1 MPSADAIRL
10 VVFDCDGTLVDSQHM
25 IVEAMTTAFEAARL
39 APPTAEAV
47 RRIVGLALAEG
58 IALLIDRGGD
68 AATAEVVAGH
78 YRQAFGELRSKPHD
92 EPLYPG
98 AEEAI
103 DRLEAAGFVLGV
115 ATGKSLKG
123 LTSTLGRHGLLR
135 RFVTLQT
142 SDVAAGKP
150 HPEMLHRAMSETG
163 ANPEDTVLVGDTTFD
178 MTMARNADVRAI
190 GVSWGYHEV
199 DELWRAGAG
208 HVIDSFEELAPLV
221 ERERGA

>member
-25 IVEAMTTAFEAARL
+25 IVEAMNAAFEAARL

-47 RRIVGLALAEG
+47 RRIVGLSLAEG
-58 IALLIDRGGD
+58 IALLIDGGGD
-68 AATAEVVAGH
+68 VATAETVAGH
-78 YRQAFGELRSKPHD
+78 YREAFGELRRKPHH

-98 AEEAI
+98 TEAAI
-103 DRLEAAGFVLGV
+103 ERLEGAGFVLGV
-115 ATGKSLKG
+115 ATGKSRRG
-123 LTSTLGRHGLLR
+123 LTATLGQHGLLS
-135 RFVTLQT
+135 RFATLQT

-163 ANPEDTVLVGDTTFD
+163 ALPEHTVLVGDTTFD
-178 MTMARNADVRAI
+178 MTMARNAKVRAI

-199 DELWRAGAG
+199 DELWQAGAS

-221 ERERGA
+221 ERQGGV

>member
-1 MPSADAIRL
+1 M
-10 VVFDCDGTLVDSQHM
+10 
-25 IVEAMTTAFEAARL
+25 
-39 APPTAEAV
+39 
-47 RRIVGLALAEG
+47 
-58 IALLIDRGGD
+58 
-68 AATAEVVAGH
+68 AGH
-78 YRQAFGELRSKPHD
+78 YRQAFGELRRKPHY

-98 AEEAI
+98 TEEAI

-115 ATGKSLKG
+115 ATGKSRRG
-123 LTSTLGRHGLLR
+123 LATTLGRHGLLQ

-163 ANPEDTVLVGDTTFD
+163 ARPQDTVLVGDTTFN
-178 MTMARNADVRAI
+178 MAMARNADVRAI

-199 DELWRAGAG
+199 DELRRAGAG

-221 ERERGA
+221 EAEGGA

>member
-1 MPSADAIRL
+1 MSSADSIRL

-25 IVEAMTTAFEAARL
+25 IVEAMNAAFEAARL
-39 APPTAEAV
+39 APPAAAAI
-47 RRIVGLALAEG
+47 RRIVGLSLTDG
-58 IALLIDRGGD
+58 IALLIDGGGD
-68 AATAEVVAGH
+68 AATAEAVAGH
-78 YRQAFGELRSKPHD
+78 YRQAFGELRRKPYH

-98 AEEAI
+98 TEEAI
-103 DRLEAAGFVLGV
+103 DRLEATGFVLGV
-115 ATGKSLKG
+115 ATGKSRRG
-123 LTSTLGRHGLLR
+123 LATTLGRHGLLQ

-163 ANPEDTVLVGDTTFD
+163 ARPQDTVLVGDTTFD
-178 MTMARNADVRAI
+178 MAMARNADIRAI

-221 ERERGA
+221 EAEGGA